1 MINIDLNKAKD
12 IWKNI
17 IRFNRAPLL
26 EKLDIDF
33 LKALET
39 NNTEG
44 LQNIIRIKNE
54 LRNAPNDIRI
64 ETANSISELETINN
78 PQNLIDMYSS
88 TTH

>member
-17 IRFNRAPLL
+17 IR
-26 EKLDIDF
+26 
-33 LKALET
+33 
-39 NNTEG
+39 
-44 LQNIIRIKNE
+44 IKNA

-64 ETANSISELETINN
+64 ERANSISELETINN

-88 TTH
+88 PTH